1 MVKFKLHSRQADT
14 TSTLCKLEQHA
25 NTKLAKTVMLGL
37 SIYECILLRL

>member
-25 NTKLAKTVMLGL
+25 NTKLAKTVMLVYMNV
-37 SIYECILLRL
+37 SC